1 MCYTRRHVVRGS
13 CTPLIQLRTSVG
25 YRRHV
30 SCTPLMSVCWYKLR
44 PCATHVRVLCTLLIQ
59 ATHDRRRPCVGQSC
73 EPLIQATSPSV
84 LFTTV
89 TSYTRSRNFLIH
101 FLNYIRDVHILQA
114 SFSICACDL
123 NKTDQ
128 LRELAMTTVLT
139 KALHWHY
146 NIIYIKK
153 VNEKNNIY
161 WRMKT
166 YFGLQTKYSKIWNVD
181 NRKHV

>member
-1 MCYTRRHVVRGS
+1 MCYTRQCTAQCTHPCATHVVRAS

-101 FLNYIRDVHILQA
+101 FFNYIRDLHILQA

-123 NKTDQ
+123 NKTDE
-128 LRELAMTTVLT
+128 LRELAMD
-139 KALHWHY
+139 WQ
-146 NIIYIKK
+146 
-153 VNEKNNIY
+153 
-161 WRMKT
+161 R
-166 YFGLQTKYSKIWNVD
+166 F
-181 NRKHV
+181 